1 MSHSYHFH
9 FPTLFI
15 GRHQDVAQKGCFY
28 NKQSFF
34 FFGGGVVGIPLF
46 VILALLITV
55 SIESSMFVDEL

>member
-1 MSHSYHFH
+1 MWHKKGA
-9 FPTLFI
+9 FI
-15 GRHQDVAQKGCFY
+15 ISKV
-28 NKQSFF
+28 FF